1 MCNIYFKVWYYKNG
15 YFLAGE
21 TIEDAARREVMEEC
35 GIHVGPLK
43 YHSSQP
49 WPFPSNL
56 MIGLIGHALNDDIKV
71 DEVEL
76 EDAK

>member
-1 MCNIYFKVWYYKNG
+1 MHYHI
-15 YFLAGE
+15 GE
-21 TIEDAARREVMEEC
+21 TIEDAARREVMEEA
-35 GIHVGPLK
+35 GVKVGKLE

-49 WPFPSNL
+49 WPFPSNI
-56 MIGLIGHALNDDIKV
+56 MIGLIGNAICDDIKV